1 MARVDVGSIAE
12 ECIITLLNWRPNI
25 IGAKSSFCYS
35 GGFSK
40 SIESK
45 VCSSF
50 KTSMAE

>member
-1 MARVDVGSIAE
+1 MARVDIGSIAG
-12 ECIITLLNWRPNI
+12 ECIMTLLNWRPNI
-25 IGAKSSFCYS
+25 IGAKSSFYYP

-50 KTSMAE
+50 KTTMAE